1 MVLVYFYNHHSE
13 KISTSFILSL
23 NELLRMKCI
32 RLDEKIILPA
42 WSCLEH
48 SGMCL
53 QHAKKNR
60 HQPQLE
66 KQLLLFISL
75 SLRGIIRPSADILK
89 FTVIH

>member
-1 MVLVYFYNHHSE
+1 MN
-13 KISTSFILSL
+13 
-23 NELLRMKCI
+23 CI

-75 SLRGIIRPSADILK
+75 RGIIRPSEIHRY
-89 FTVIH
+89 TVRMNVLQAESLQDSC